1 MPYTINKIK
10 NSNSPTNQSSS
21 VLIIYTGG
29 TLGMVK
35 DKKTNTLVPYDF
47 AEILANIPEI
57 ERLDIEISNLSLP
70 KTIDSANMQPAVWIE
85 LAQIIKT
92 NFNNFDGFVIIHGTD
107 TMAYTASALSFLLEN
122 LSKPVIFTGAQLP
135 IGVPRTDARENLI
148 TSLEIAAT
156 KIDGRPVVP
165 EVAIYFNSSLFRGNR
180 SKKVESEQFDA
191 FRSENYPEL
200 AIAGVT
206 IDFNHSLIKPYRPDM
221 PLKVHEKLDEHVMIL
236 KLFPGISQKMVNNLL
251 NIPELKGVV
260 METYGAGN
268 APTEEWFRG
277 ELREA
282 INKNII
288 IINVSQCFGGRVTQ
302 TTYDTGKQL
311 QEIGI
316 VSGSDITTEA
326 AITKLMYLLAKEK
339 NIEKIKY
346 LMEQPLV
353 GELSLD

>member
-1 MPYTINKIK
+1 MTYTINKIK
-10 NSNSPTNQSSS
+10 NSTSSTNQNSS
-21 VLIIYTGG
+21 VLLIYTGG

-35 DKKTNTLVPYDF
+35 DKETNTLAPYDF
-47 AEILANIPEI
+47 TEILANIPEI
-57 ERLDIEISNLSLP
+57 ERLDFAISQLSLS
-70 KTIDSANMQPAVWIE
+70 KTIDSSNIQPKTWIE

-92 NFNNFDGFVIIHGTD
+92 YFNDFDGFVIIHGTD

-165 EVAIYFNSSLFRGNR
+165 DVAIYFNSSLLRGNR

-200 AIAGVT
+200 ATAGVT
-206 IDFNHSLIKPYRPDM
+206 IDFNHSLIKPYRPDL

-236 KLFPGISQKMVNNLL
+236 KLFPGISQKMVHNLL

-268 APTEEWFRG
+268 APTEEWFLN

-282 INKNII
+282 IAKNII
-288 IINVSQCFGGRVTQ
+288 IINVSQCFGGRVLQ
-302 TTYDTGKQL
+302 GAYDTGKHL
-311 QEIGI
+311 QEMGI

-326 AITKLMYLLAKEK
+326 AITKLMYLLGKEK